1 MGFNDRLRLISTP
14 AFDRPSLGKQIKTAR
29 LNADVE
35 QGDLAEA
42 IGVARQTLGQWE
54 ADRALP
60 PRGMVIAIA
69 LLTGAAFEPMDE
81 ALTEAW
87 RRRNPNGRT
96 RRSRR
101 VIASGGSPAWIEED
115 ADEGDPSTRWLTGSR
130 QLLPPNVVPLRPSP
144 SGVPA

>member
-1 MGFNDRLRLISTP
+1 MGINDRLRLIATNT
-14 AFDRPSLGKQIKTAR
+14 FDRPSLGKQIKTAR

-35 QGDLAEA
+35 QSDLAEA

-54 ADRALP
+54 SDQTVP

-87 RRRNPNGRT
+87 RRRNHNGRP

-101 VIASGGSPAWIEED
+101 VIARGGSPAWTEEG

-130 QLLPPNVVPLRPSP
+130 QLLPPNVVPLRPPP
-144 SGVPA
+144 SIVPA